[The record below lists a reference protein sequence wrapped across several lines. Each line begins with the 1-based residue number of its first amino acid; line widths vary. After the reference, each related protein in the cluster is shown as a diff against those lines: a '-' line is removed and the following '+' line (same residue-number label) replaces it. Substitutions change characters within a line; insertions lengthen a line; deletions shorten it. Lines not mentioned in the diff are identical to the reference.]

1 MSENPINAEQLIKI
15 FDSQIPFVQL
25 MNYYRCAIMEVE
37 TKLNVLNAEFS
48 MQYDR
53 NPIETIKTRLKSPVS
68 IYEKTKRKGIPFN
81 ASAIEQSIF
90 DIAGIRVV
98 CSFIEDIYKIA
109 EYLTKQDD
117 IRVINIK
124 DYIQSPKESGY
135 RSLHVILE
143 IPIFLSNQ
151 KRWTKVEVQF
161 RTIAM
166 DFWASVEHKLRY
178 KKNIKNPEL
187 IAGRLKEYA
196 EIITHVDMGM
206 QEIRSQIDSAE
217 TFDDDE

>member
-1 MSENPINAEQLIKI
+1 MSEHPTNAEQILKM
-15 FDSQIPFVQL
+15 FDSQMPFVQL

-53 NPIETIKTRLKSPVS
+53 NPIETIKTRLKSPIS
-68 IYEKTKRKGIPFN
+68 IYEKAVRKNIPLN
-81 ASAIEQSIF
+81 AQAIEQSIS

-117 IRVINIK
+117 IRVIKIK
-124 DYIQSPKESGY
+124 DYIQNPKESGY

-187 IAGRLKEYA
+187 IAERLKEYA

-217 TFDDDE
+217 TFDDNK

>member
-1 MSENPINAEQLIKI
+1 MEKLSLTTDEIVKI
-15 FDSQIPFVQL
+15 FDSQMPFIRL
-25 MNYYRCAIMEVE
+25 MNYYRCAILEVE
-37 TKLNVLNAEFS
+37 TKLKVLNNEFS

-53 NPIETIKTRLKSPVS
+53 NPIENIKTRLKSPIS
-68 IYEKTKRKGIPFN
+68 IYGKLQKRNLPFN
-81 ASAIEQSIF
+81 AETVEENIS

-109 EYLTKQDD
+109 DYLTKQDD
-117 IRVINIK
+117 IRVIKIK
-124 DYIQSPKESGY
+124 DYIQNPKESGY

-187 IAGRLKEYA
+187 IAERLKEYA

-206 QEIRSQIDSAE
+206 QEIRSQIETAE
-217 TFDDDE
+217 TFDS

>member
-1 MSENPINAEQLIKI
+1 MNDNSINSEKI
-15 FDSQIPFVQL
+15 LKLFDSHLPFVQL

-53 NPIETIKTRLKSPVS
+53 NPIETIKTRLKSPIS
-68 IYEKTKRKGIPFN
+68 IYNKMQKKNIPLD
-81 ASAIEQSIF
+81 SKSIEANIF
-90 DIAGIRVV
+90 DIAGIRVI
-98 CSFIEDIYKIA
+98 CSFVEDIYKIA
-109 EYLTKQDD
+109 DYLMQQDD
-117 IRVINIK
+117 IRVIKIK
-124 DYIQSPKESGY
+124 DYIKNPKESGY

-187 IAGRLKEYA
+187 IADRLREYA
-196 EIITHVDMGM
+196 DIITHIDLGM
-206 QEIRSQIDSAE
+206 QEIRGQIDTAE
-217 TFDDDE
+217 TLDE

>member
-1 MSENPINAEQLIKI
+1 MNDNSINAEKILKI
-15 FDSQIPFVQL
+15 FDSQLPFVQL

-68 IYEKTKRKGIPFN
+68 IYNKMQKKNIPFN
-81 ASAIEQSIF
+81 AKSIEANIF
-90 DIAGIRVV
+90 DIAGIRVI
-98 CSFIEDIYKIA
+98 CSFVEDIYKIA

-117 IRVINIK
+117 IRVIKIK
-124 DYIQSPKESGY
+124 DYIKNPKESGY

-187 IAGRLKEYA
+187 IADRLREYA
-196 EIITHVDMGM
+196 DIITHIDLGM
-206 QEIRSQIDSAE
+206 QEIRGQIDSAE
-217 TFDDDE
+217 TLDDE

>member
-1 MSENPINAEQLIKI
+1 MENISLTADEIAKI
-15 FDSQIPFVQL
+15 FDSQKSFIQL
-25 MNYYRCAIMEVE
+25 MNYYRCAILEVE
-37 TKLNVLNAEFS
+37 TKLNVLNNEFS

-53 NPIETIKTRLKSPVS
+53 NPIETIKTRLKSPLS
-68 IYEKTKRKGIPFN
+68 IYGKMQKKELSFDAETIEKNI
-81 ASAIEQSIF
+81 S
-90 DIAGIRVV
+90 DIAGIRVI

-109 EYLTKQDD
+109 NYLTLQDD
-117 IRVINIK
+117 IRVIKIK
-124 DYIQSPKESGY
+124 DYIKNPKESGY
-135 RSLHVILE
+135 RSLHIILE

-178 KKNIKNPEL
+178 KKNIKNPEI
-187 IAGRLKEYA
+187 IAKRLKEYA

-206 QEIRSQIDSAE
+206 QEIRSLIETAE
-217 TFDDDE
+217 TFDDE